1 MRQCSDCGSNAFDNE
16 IYCSQCGSVLEPLN
30 CRCKYCDSLIST
42 SEDGRC
48 PACFAPLDLH
58 FYPSSLAL
66 AKCKSCG
73 KMIPKA
79 AIYCPYCDEQVKSG
93 SDSESADGS
102 SQGTI
107 SDGARTAAI
116 LIAVFVLVAVIVG
129 VGIFFH
135 ISMNKVEQNRVE
147 YTKTYSSTPDE
158 GELAQIE
165 YRKITFDDIAVEE
178 EDFAIQAG
186 DYVEITGRYKIEY
199 GSVTI
204 LPEVLTD
211 ETARLQVR
219 VYAYDGGVE
228 EKLQYLKDNAKN
240 NDIVTV
246 SGVVSDIHPQISIF
260 LTLYDCEIA

>member
-1 MRQCSDCGSNAFDNE
+1 MRFS
-16 IYCSQCGSVLEPLN
+16 
-30 CRCKYCDSLIST
+30 K
-42 SEDGRC
+42 
-48 PACFAPLDLH
+48 
-58 FYPSSLAL
+58 
-66 AKCKSCG
+66 
-73 KMIPKA
+73 
-79 AIYCPYCDEQVKSG
+79 QVKSG
-93 SDSESADGS
+93 SDSESADS
-102 SQGTI
+102 TSRGTV

-116 LIAVFVLVAVIVG
+116 LITVLVFVIAVVG

-135 ISMNKVEQNRVE
+135 ISMNNAEQNRIE
-147 YTKTYSSTPDE
+147 YTKMYSSTPDE
-158 GELAQIE
+158 AALAQIE
-165 YRKITFDDIAVEE
+165 YQRITFDDIAVEE
-178 EDFAIQAG
+178 ENFAIKTG

-240 NDIVTV
+240 NDIVTIR
-246 SGVVSDIHPQISIF
+246 GIVSDAHHQISIS